1 MVPGFWF
8 PRDIHDQNF
17 STERSTWW
25 LQDDGI
31 LLGRTVLRS
40 YKVGEGDLI
49 WAVQHSMVTI
59 RSTIPGA
66 RTMNL
71 QHVRGADHKCYSGH
85 DLGNQDAAGETRYLP
100 YAPGYFD
107 QKPE

>member
-1 MVPGFWF
+1 MDHALGVNSGPVTILVVAGWRNSPGPHGLTF
-8 PRDIHDQNF
+8 
-17 STERSTWW
+17 
-25 LQDDGI
+25 LQSRRRGFN
-31 LLGRTVLRS
+31 L
-40 YKVGEGDLI
+40 
-49 WAVQHSMVTI
+49 AVQHSMVTI